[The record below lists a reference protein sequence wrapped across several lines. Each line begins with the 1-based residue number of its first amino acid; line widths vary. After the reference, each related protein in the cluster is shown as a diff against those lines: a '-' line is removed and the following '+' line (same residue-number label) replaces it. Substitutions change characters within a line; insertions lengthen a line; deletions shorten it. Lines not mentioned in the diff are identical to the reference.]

1 MLPTGTYNTNYEVDM
16 AIVRTRLQ
24 WGLLIT
30 LFLLLGVFPMF
41 ASPYLLNFVILVAIT
56 IITVEGL
63 NILTGYA
70 GQISLG
76 HAAFMAVGAYT
87 SAIATQRLGIPFIIA
102 LPLAGIVTGII
113 GLIFGLPALRV
124 KGFYL
129 ALSTLGAQF
138 IIIYVIEH
146 VAITGGTDGMHCPP
160 ASIGPLVFDT
170 RQSFYYLAITITI
183 LMTFFAKNIARTRV
197 GRAFVA
203 IRDNDLAAEVMGIDV
218 FYYKLL
224 AFIIGCFF
232 AGVAGSLWAHY
243 FTAIHTEQFPMMNS
257 IWYLGML
264 VIGGMGSAVGPIF
277 GVIFFRGLEELIT
290 IGAPVLANIF
300 PMIGGNIFAA
310 LGSIVFGLIL
320 MLFLIFEPRGLSHRW
335 GVFKSSYRLWPFS
348 Y

>member
-146 VAITGGTDGMHCPP
+146 IAITGGTDGMHCPP
-160 ASIGPLVFDT
+160 ASIGPIVFDT
-170 RQSFYYLAITITI
+170 RPSFYYLAITITI

-290 IGAPVLANIF
+290 IGAPVLANTF
-300 PMIGGNIFAA
+300 PMVGGNIFAA
-310 LGSIVFGLIL
+310 LGSIVFGLVL
-320 MLFLIFEPRGLSHRW
+320 MLFLIFEPSGLSHRW
-335 GVFKSSYRLWPFS
+335 EVFKNYYRLWPFP

>member
-160 ASIGPLVFDT
+160 ASIGPIVFDT
-170 RQSFYYLAITITI
+170 RPSFYYLAITITI

-277 GVIFFRGLEELIT
+277 GVFFFRGLEELIT
-290 IGAPVLANIF
+290 IGAPVLANTF
-300 PMIGGNIFAA
+300 PMVGVNIFAA
-310 LGSIVFGLIL
+310 LGSIVFGLVL

-335 GVFKSSYRLWPFS
+335 EVFKNYYRLWPFP